1 MAEESNRTPFVTIEG
16 LTKHFDS
23 WSGETTTALEGLTAS
38 IRHNEFVCVIGAS
51 GCGKSTLLNLLAG
64 FEAPTTG
71 RVLVDGTAIGGPSA
85 QRAVIFQ
92 DVQGSL
98 MPWLT
103 SRENVELGL
112 RLATRLDRQS
122 RYTKA
127 QAALESV
134 GLSAAVEKYPFEL
147 SGGMQQRVQIARAL
161 ALAPRLLLMD
171 EPYGALDYLTRAA
184 LQKQL
189 EQLYL
194 EQQFSVVLVTHDI
207 TEAVLLADTIWI
219 MDAGRLVEQIPV
231 PCARPRELADPEVG
245 KIVKHLRGE
254 LLSESASPQE
264 ATHTPGG
271 APQPHHGPQ

>member
-1 MAEESNRTPFVTIEG
+1 MAEESTSNAFVTIEG
-16 LTKHFDS
+16 LTKRFDA
-23 WSGETTTALEGLTAS
+23 WSGGTTTALEGLTAS
-38 IRHNEFVCVIGAS
+38 VRHNEFICVIGAS

-64 FEAPTTG
+64 FEEPTTG
-71 RVLVDGTAIGGPSA
+71 RVLVDGTPIGGPSA
-85 QRAVIFQ
+85 ERAVIFQ

-112 RLATRLDRQS
+112 RLATGFDRQT
-122 RYTKA
+122 RRMKA

-134 GLSAAVEKYPFEL
+134 GLSSATDKYPFEL

-161 ALAPRLLLMD
+161 ALCPRLLLMD
-171 EPYGALDYLTRAA
+171 EPYGALDYLTRAS
-184 LQKQL
+184 LQRQL

-219 MDAGRLVEQIPV
+219 MDEGHLVEQIPV
-231 PCARPRELADPEVG
+231 PWWQARSGR
-245 KIVKHLRGE
+245 
-254 LLSESASPQE
+254 
-264 ATHTPGG
+264 
-271 APQPHHGPQ
+271 